1 MATPNTMPYIYAP
14 FHGWFE
20 VQDASTDPL
29 VPVAQTTEAQ
39 VQNVAAAVDAV
50 PWWWNR
56 GVWVGEW
63 YF

>member
-1 MATPNTMPYIYAP
+1 MPYVPQPPPVGAGG
-14 FHGWFE
+14 FQ

-50 PWWWNR
+50 P
-56 GVWVGEW
+56 
-63 YF
+63 